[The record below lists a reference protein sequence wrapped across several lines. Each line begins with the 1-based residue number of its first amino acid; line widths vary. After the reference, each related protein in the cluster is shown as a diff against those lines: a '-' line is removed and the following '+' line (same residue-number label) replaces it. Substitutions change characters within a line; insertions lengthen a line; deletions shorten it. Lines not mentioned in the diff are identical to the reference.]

1 MSSLV
6 TVAEFK
12 SRVPERVFKGQ
23 PDALILKHL
32 EDASAVLISNVSGLG
47 YVLPLTGYGED
58 VKGTICR
65 IALYTFLT
73 AVGFNSTNGP
83 DESVRLG
90 YEDGMAW
97 IEKVRRGFI
106 NMSAET
112 ITPVRNAMG
121 LAQVFSSSDDD
132 DDDGRWI

>member
-1 MSSLV
+1 MSLV

-12 SRVPERVFKGQ
+12 SRVPERVYKGQ
-23 PDALILKHL
+23 PDALILTHL
-32 EDASAVLISNVSGLG
+32 SDASAVLLSNVTGLG

-58 VKGTICR
+58 VKGVICR

-73 AVGFNSTNGP
+73 AVGFNQANGP
-83 DESVRLG
+83 DEAVRLG

-106 NMSAET
+106 NMSADT
-112 ITPVRNAMG
+112 ITPARNAMG
-121 LAQVFSSSDDD
+121 LAQVFASDEDD
-132 DDDGRWI
+132 ETDGRWI